1 VAAAPSNDSHLE
13 PQYGHAPAPFPA
25 PFPAPAP
32 TPHPEA
38 GGIQRPHVDTV
49 SSDDSSEAHQEHFN
63 SDVAGDNLQDQPL
76 FTYDLGY
83 DAANARG
90 QDESDPY
97 QGISLEQNFQNNP
110 PPGHN
115 KQSSISSLNF
125 EVMGG
130 GPAPQ
135 NQFAFHHEEEEQDLG
150 GAEVPPAASLEEIEH
165 LKHRAKEADDLARD
179 SETTLRQLM
188 AKADEL
194 RQAAD
199 NAELEARQRL
209 AEASEKKKG
218 GFMGGGKKKKS
229 MVSVFNLFVSFGS
242 PRMWDH
248 FDHLGCVSVHRKKQP
263 RRRLTLKQ
271 RKRCS
276 LRPSRVRM
284 MLKLLPWRPN
294 ERLISCGKRLKSLR
308 LMRQQQLPWKSSQHQ
323 RLSLPT
329 DIKTRG
335 LTPSRRV
342 MASLRQQLTA
352 MVAMTKILATEES
365 TTLQ

>member
-1 VAAAPSNDSHLE
+1 MNDLIGEAEATKEAIETAHQGLEASIHAAHAPPPAPGSAPSYEADLFDFDAAPGPVPPTNVAAAPSNDSHLE

-150 GAEVPPAASLEEIEH
+150 GAEVPPAPSLEEIEH

-263 RRRLTLKQ
+263 RRRLTLKLS
-271 RKRCS
+271 K
-276 LRPSRVRM
+276 LRSAARLADALPPS
-284 MLKLLPWRPN
+284 PFW
-294 ERLISCGKRLKSLR
+294 
-308 LMRQQQLPWKSSQHQ
+308 
-323 RLSLPT
+323 
-329 DIKTRG
+329 
-335 LTPSRRV
+335 
-342 MASLRQQLTA
+342 
-352 MVAMTKILATEES
+352 
-365 TTLQ
+365 